1 MKSINDYINKNKH
14 ILEKS
19 LEIDNEKWNENLKFE
34 EVLNYSGLENLVL
47 EKHKTYLVIYDGEPI
62 HTKIIISKALEINA
76 NIIFILDDYFLATNS
91 FLTQVANKLI
101 KEKNK
106 KMFIKLYNNIYEEKI
121 FKSTSEVDTTIYIGD
136 ERNFEYIQ
144 NNVKSN
150 LIKIKY

>member
-19 LEIDNEKWNENLKFE
+19 LEIDNQKWNENLKFE

-47 EKHKTYLVIYDGEPI
+47 EKQKNYLVIYDGEPI
-62 HTKIIISKALEINA
+62 HTKIIINKALEVDA

-101 KEKNK
+101 KENNK

-144 NNVKSN
+144 NNVKNN

>member
-62 HTKIIISKALEINA
+62 HTKIIIN
-76 NIIFILDDYFLATNS
+76 
-91 FLTQVANKLI
+91 
-101 KEKNK
+101 
-106 KMFIKLYNNIYEEKI
+106 
-121 FKSTSEVDTTIYIGD
+121 
-136 ERNFEYIQ
+136 
-144 NNVKSN
+144 
-150 LIKIKY
+150 

>member
-14 ILEKS
+14 ILQKS
-19 LEIDNEKWNENLKFE
+19 LEIDNETWNENLKFE
-34 EVLNYSGLENLVL
+34 EVLNCSGLENLVL

-62 HTKIIISKALEINA
+62 HTKIIINKALEVDA

-91 FLTQVANKLI
+91 FLTQVTNKLI
-101 KEKNK
+101 KENNK
-106 KMFIKLYNNIYEEKI
+106 KIFIKLYNNIYEEKI

-144 NNVKSN
+144 NNVKNN